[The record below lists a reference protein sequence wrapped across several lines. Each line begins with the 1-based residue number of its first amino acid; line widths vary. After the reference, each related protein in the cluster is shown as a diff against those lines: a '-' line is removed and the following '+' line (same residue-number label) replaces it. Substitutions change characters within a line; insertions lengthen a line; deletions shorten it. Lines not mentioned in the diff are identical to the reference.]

1 MQFQNTEL
9 EDFEDFEEQRL
20 AKLARTEE
28 FAKKLALNEGSLIKA
43 KNGFL
48 FYNDDD
54 EIEIEDT
61 KEFMLLINSKSQN
74 DSIGFTNFNE
84 KTFNE
89 IYIRGDVI
97 LRGEVMTLEI
107 SPEETEFISW

>member
-1 MQFQNTEL
+1 MEFQNTE
-9 EDFEDFEEQRL
+9 FEYFENRRL
-20 AKLARTEE
+20 DKLARTEE
-28 FAKKLALNEGSLIKA
+28 FAKLLALNEGSLIRA

-74 DSIGFTNFNE
+74 DAIGFSNFNE
-84 KTFNE
+84 NTSDE
-89 IYIRGDVI
+89 IYIRVDVI
-97 LRGEVMTLEI
+97 FQGEVITLEI

>member
-9 EDFEDFEEQRL
+9 EDFEEQRL

-48 FYNDDD
+48 FYDD
-54 EIEIEDT
+54 EFEIEDT
-61 KEFMLLINSKSQN
+61 KEFMLLINSKSLN
-74 DSIGFTNFNE
+74 DSIGFTHFN
-84 KTFNE
+84 KTFDE
-89 IYIRGDVI
+89 IYIRFDVI
-97 LRGEVMTLEI
+97 FQGEVMTLEI
-107 SPEETEFISW
+107 SPDEIEFISW